1 MANGTIAF
9 DTLQTSDS
17 ANTGTSKTIN
27 TSFLFNG
34 SAKAWASTAKDGVAD
49 DTFNIGSISD
59 LGTGSDNQFNFTTN
73 MANSTYALTCCAY
86 NASYGPRVAVPY
98 TKTTSSYKAL
108 TFDPNDDA
116 LSSNENDTVVFGDL
130 A

>member
-1 MANGTIAF
+1 MAGKLIADILEHSTAGSL
-9 DTLQTSDS
+9 DTSYVV
-17 ANTGTSKTIN
+17 
-27 TSFLFNG
+27 NG

-116 LSSNENDTVVFGDL
+116 LSANENDTVVFGDL